1 MHESKLVLLAAVT
14 LARHLHEAAINDNP
28 LVVPRLPR
36 FGQRMEHFDDVTM
49 KSDLGYES
57 TVSRCI
63 AINMYNRAK
72 ANEVVT
78 SKCLCLPL
86 IREWERFYEAC

>member
-1 MHESKLVLLAAVT
+1 MKKKNSRT
-14 LARHLHEAAINDNP
+14 LCRRKAWVWGH
-28 LVVPRLPR
+28 PRTGTD
-36 FGQRMEHFDDVTM
+36 GQHMEHFYDITM

-57 TVSRCI
+57 TVSKYI

-86 IREWERFYEAC
+86 IRKWERFYEAC